1 LSVSFFNAGPGPA
14 LDIKVRGTTLTGGVV
29 DERTVDALAP
39 GGQFGL
45 AFVVRPADEMNDV
58 STVDQFTLEGDCTD
72 RAGKTRYPIRYT
84 YSQVPSELASEGY
97 VRNLV
102 AD

>member
-1 LSVSFFNAGPGPA
+1 VSFFNAGPGPA

-72 RAGKTRYPIRYT
+72 RAGKTRYPIGYT
-84 YSQVPSELASEGY
+84 YSQVASELAS
-97 VRNLV
+97 
-102 AD
+102 